1 MFVVTLIITIIIV
14 SISQFSPAAFV
25 RDAFASAKPEMPG
38 QVLGLI
44 EINGRNE
51 QFNASVPADVA
62 LPPLAPSRPATP
74 VKKAVYQAPPE
85 ISANSAVV
93 FDLLSRKILYE
104 KNPDAITAIASISKL
119 MTALVVL
126 DQQPDF
132 SSEYVMQTQDRREGG
147 RIFLFWGDRVTLD
160 DLFHAS
166 LVGSGNSE
174 TIALVHALGMSE
186 SDFVA
191 QMNAK
196 AAGLGLRKTTFVD
209 PIGLNDH
216 NTSTA
221 YELIEIA
228 RAALAQEKIRQ
239 TVLHDRYLLTTKQ
252 GKTRIIESTDALLGE
267 NPAYRLMGGKTGYIT
282 SAGFC
287 FVGKFS
293 DQNNEHD
300 IISVVLGSQSLA
312 SRFSETDA
320 LVRWAYENYEWPPV
334 KLIRN

>member
-1 MFVVTLIITIIIV
+1 MFVVTIIIAIVIAV
-14 SISQFSPAAFV
+14 SVQFSPAAFV
-25 RDAFASAKPEMPG
+25 RDAFASVKPEMSG
-38 QVLGLI
+38 QVLGLV
-44 EINGRNE
+44 EINGRDE
-51 QFNASVPADVA
+51 QLNAARAVDVA
-62 LPPLAPSRPATP
+62 PPPLAVSRSATP
-74 VKKAVYQAPPE
+74 IRKSVYQAPPE
-85 ISANSAVV
+85 ISANSATV
-93 FDLLSRKILYE
+93 FDLASRKILYE
-104 KNPDAITAIASISKL
+104 KNPDEIAPIASISKL

-126 DQQPDF
+126 DQQTDF
-132 SSEYVMQTQDRREGG
+132 SAEYVMQTQDRREGG
-147 RIFLFWGDRVTLD
+147 RIFLFWGDRVTLN

-174 TIALVHALGMSE
+174 TIAMIHALGMSE

-191 QMNAK
+191 KMNAK
-196 AAGLGLRKTTFVD
+196 AAVLGLRKTTFVD

-239 TVLHDRYLLTTKQ
+239 TVLQNRYVFTTKQ
-252 GKTRIIESTDALLGE
+252 GKTRVIESTDALLGE

-287 FVGKFS
+287 FVGKFR
-293 DQNNEHD
+293 DANNEHD
-300 IISVVLGSQSLA
+300 LISVVLGSQSLA

-320 LVRWAYENYEWPPV
+320 LVRWAYENYTWEATN
-334 KLIRN
+334 L